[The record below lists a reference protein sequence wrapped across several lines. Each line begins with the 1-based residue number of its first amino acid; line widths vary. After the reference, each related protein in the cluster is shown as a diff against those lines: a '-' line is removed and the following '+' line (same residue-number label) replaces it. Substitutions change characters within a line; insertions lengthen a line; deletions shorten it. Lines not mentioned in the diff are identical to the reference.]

1 MPKCVDF
8 PRPIMKRNSYEITET
23 KEGRDNMMNII
34 FGIIVTAVLIVG
46 GYVLSVEISN
56 ANKEKVIV
64 DYDYKDYK
72 L

>member
-1 MPKCVDF
+1 
-8 PRPIMKRNSYEITET
+8 
-23 KEGRDNMMNII
+23 MMNII